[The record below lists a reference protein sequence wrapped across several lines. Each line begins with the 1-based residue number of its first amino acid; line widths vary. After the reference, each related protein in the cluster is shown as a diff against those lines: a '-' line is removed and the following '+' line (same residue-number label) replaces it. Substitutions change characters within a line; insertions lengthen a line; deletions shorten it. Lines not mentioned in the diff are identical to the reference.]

1 MDVAVTE
8 LRAHLSQ
15 WLERVRGGDEV
26 VVTDHGIPVAR
37 ILGVTAA
44 PTLEQL
50 TRQGIIAKPASNSRP
65 TATGRKRPRS
75 RRPVA
80 DLVSEQRG

>member
-15 WLERVRGGDEV
+15 WLAHVRAGDEV

-37 ILGVTAA
+37 ILGISATPA
-44 PTLEQL
+44 LEQL
-50 TRQGIIAKPASNSRP
+50 TDQGIIAKPVSPSRP
-65 TATGRKRPRS
+65 TASGRKRPRS
-75 RRPVA
+75 RRPLS
-80 DLVSEQRG
+80 DIVSEQRS